1 MCIFYI
7 PTVTKGGRQYRQLDQ
22 PLWDKKT
29 KRSRT
34 HVLQHLGPVF
44 PVYDRR
50 TTPVTL
56 PLDPPSFGLLATQIM
71 MGSLTAAQ
79 VIDII
84 HEMGREIPPG
94 DLVAVGICYD
104 LGGKDL
110 RHLLWLAPPSAHTL
124 LLHLSSSPVPLR
136 DPLFPPRHA
145 LGESAVEPYCLRLS
159 SRAPRGSW
167 GLSPLR
173 LLKQTLIYTP
183 HIRGSVAE

>member
-1 MCIFYI
+1 
-7 PTVTKGGRQYRQLDQ
+7 
-22 PLWDKKT
+22 
-29 KRSRT
+29 
-34 HVLQHLGPVF
+34 
-44 PVYDRR
+44 
-50 TTPVTL
+50 
-56 PLDPPSFGLLATQIM
+56 
-71 MGSLTAAQ
+71 
-79 VIDII
+79 
-84 HEMGREIPPG
+84 
-94 DLVAVGICYD
+94 VGICYD